1 MEADF
6 RTKKERYSTK
16 VMHRYHVKKISSD
29 GQIGKQLRSYRR
41 KNNFIESVVENYLS
55 TIQNQKS
62 PTKYLKNK
70 GARDNGITPDY
81 YEKCSSY
88 VNNVEDISYTEASY
102 MLHVLTR
109 YYLPLRHDE
118 VVKTVVNVHAQEIL
132 FKRT

>member
-16 VMHRYHVKKISSD
+16 VMHRYHVKKFSSD
-29 GQIGKQLRSYRR
+29 GQIGKQLRTYHR

-81 YEKCSSY
+81 

-118 VVKTVVNVHAQEIL
+118 VIKTVVNVHVQEIL

>member
-81 YEKCSSY
+81 

-118 VVKTVVNVHAQEIL
+118 VIKTVVNVHVQEIL

>member
-29 GQIGKQLRSYRR
+29 GQGKQLRTYHR

-81 YEKCSSY
+81 
-88 VNNVEDISYTEASY
+88 VNNVEDIGYTEASY
-102 MLHVLTR
+102 VLHVLTR

-118 VVKTVVNVHAQEIL
+118 VVKTVINVHVQEIL